1 MIDQAKQNDV
11 PGRKQ
16 RLLDVARVLGSQLD
30 ILDLDGWAIAA
41 ARLSTVVDTIDA
53 ELESLK
59 SRDAGD

>member
-1 MIDQAKQNDV
+1 MTNRSEQTNKF
-11 PGRKQ
+11 RREQ
-16 RLLDVARVLGSQLD
+16 RLLDVASTLRRQLD